1 MQEWTR
7 GTSHRPRSVR
17 CPETD
22 ALAPPRS
29 LPVRASASVRERTL
43 SRTVRVRL
51 RINGSAPTLRGV
63 LVTQQVAGYNGIL
76 WVRMGFHGFWRISAA
91 EYRRRMGANGPTHG
105 PRACGQ

>member
-1 MQEWTR
+1 MQEWIR
-7 GTSHRPRSVR
+7 GLSRRPRSVR
-17 CPETD
+17 CPATD

-29 LPVRASASVRERTL
+29 LPVRARAAVRGRTL

-76 WVRMGFHGFWRISAA
+76 WVRMGFHGIWRISAA
-91 EYRRRMGANGPTHG
+91 VYGRPMGANGPTHG
-105 PRACGQ
+105 SRACG